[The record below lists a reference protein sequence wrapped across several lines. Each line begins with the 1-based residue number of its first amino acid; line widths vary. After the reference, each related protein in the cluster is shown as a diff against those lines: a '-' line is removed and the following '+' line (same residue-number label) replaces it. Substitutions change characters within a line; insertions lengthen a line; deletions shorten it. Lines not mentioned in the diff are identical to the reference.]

1 MYIVSSY
8 LMIYIVHIAVFLYM
22 YISTSTSKIYVIH
35 FSLLCMILQRYNHK
49 QWRFNK
55 QWRLD
60 NHSNWKQRIIKL
72 FLGLTYSFS
81 RSFFFSKDLLSLS
94 RYQEWRLKFC
104 IVKFQDHLSLALVEP
119 SLALVEHFS
128 SSKYE
133 LFKQVPGMET
143 NIYIYIYINLLRIH
157 NLFRG

>member
-1 MYIVSSY
+1 MYIVSLYIVSSY

-35 FSLLCMILQRYNHK
+35 FSLLCMILQCYNHK

-119 SLALVEHFS
+119 SLALAEHFS

-133 LFKQVPGMET
+133 LWANF
-143 NIYIYIYINLLRIH
+143 
-157 NLFRG
+157 